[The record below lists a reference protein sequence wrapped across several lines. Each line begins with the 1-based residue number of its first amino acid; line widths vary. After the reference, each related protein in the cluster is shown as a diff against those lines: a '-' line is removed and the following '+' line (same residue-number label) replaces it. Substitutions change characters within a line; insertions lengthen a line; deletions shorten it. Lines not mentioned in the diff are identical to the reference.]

1 MKSKD
6 MSAEDMDS
14 MQEMFSSL
22 TGESDADPEILVPK
36 YVELRNDIAAM
47 LKIWGVLTNFK
58 GFVDA
63 FPEYAD
69 AIKQFKKYT
78 ADIEEAHGI
87 TPSTVDTPPMY
98 TGLEKAR
105 INVLYNGLKNSD
117 EVKAMVIA
125 GSKLNRYKRYLDD
138 KENLNDRFIRKEPG
152 MEFIPVNFCP
162 INLKAIWISERA
174 GSMVKGVILTV
185 LNKTLTIGLR
195 IYRNTTSPNVDIK
208 KFSSVLVKG
217 IKAVKKQCPRC
228 NDAFRIISDSVGM
241 LEDGFD
247 GYFKQSVEANN
258 MSLIMENFIIDVSES
273 QRTSPNVTRQFR
285 KIIMF
290 MRKKSQD
297 SGQSQDPRVKSLFKM
312 LNSRFS
318 MMESSTPGYDPNAAA
333 VDDDDEKKDSDSDE
347 TETESDSCDSDSE
360 APELVPDVDK
370 AKIAEEPD
378 DVSDADSDG
387 DGTEDASQ
395 EQAKEQVFE
404 IAD

>member
-1 MKSKD
+1 MPRRGVKVKAKKMKSKD
-6 MSAEDMDS
+6 MSEDDMAS

-36 YVELRNDIAAM
+36 YVELRNDIATI

-69 AIKQFKKYT
+69 AIAQFKKFS
-78 ADIEEAHGI
+78 ADIEATHGV

-98 TGLEKAR
+98 TGLEKTK
-105 INVLYNGLKNSD
+105 INIIYNGLKNSD

-125 GSKLNRYKRYLDD
+125 GSKLNRYKRYIED

-152 MEFIPVNFCP
+152 VEFIPVTFCP

-174 GSMVKGVILTV
+174 GAMVKGVILTV

-195 IYRNTTSPNVDIK
+195 IYNNTTSPNVDIK

-241 LEDGFD
+241 LEDGFG

-258 MSLIMENFIIDVSES
+258 MSMIMESFIIDVSES
-273 QRTSPNVTRQFR
+273 QKTSPNVTRQFR

-297 SGQSQDPRVKSLFKM
+297 SGQSQDPKVKSLFKM

-333 VDDDDEKKDSDSDE
+333 DDDEKKDSDDE
-347 TETESDSCDSDSE
+347 PEQDEPDSDSDDID
-360 APELVPDVDK
+360 APDLIPS
-370 AKIAEEPD
+370 EEPD
-378 DVSDADSDG
+378 
-387 DGTEDASQ
+387 Q
-395 EQAKEQVFE
+395 EEPE
-404 IAD
+404 IVD